1 MKISAIAKHSRRSL
15 LFLLLLVL
23 GTAVL
28 AAPALAKTKIT
39 FLDDLSDSEAVEWLQ
54 LAKSRFEAL
63 HPDVEIEIL
72 AMKRDQL
79 LEKIVIMQATDML
92 PDVVETSP
100 EVGYEFMQKG
110 FFQDLNPY
118 MMKEAN
124 LSWDEYFTPAL
135 TAITVESGEHKG
147 KRWLLPGTIWLTGAA
162 FNLSLF
168 AEAGLNAPVSHTS
181 QWANQWTW
189 DDFVEMG
196 KKLVRV
202 DATGKVTRWA
212 AFVPRTWMRWPTW
225 VHNAGGF
232 MFDSYFEPKQ
242 SLLNSEPVRVAINYL
257 YEIYQVYRFAYWSG
271 NFVQGKLPI
280 SFNQGPNC
288 TQLLANAGATF
299 DFAYGPNP
307 KLVRGGS
314 EVQVVGWVMSATSRH
329 PDIAWEWMK
338 FLSTTMATEY
348 VIQTGRPPAWQTVAR
363 RYSELV
369 KTKSPWEHVWIDLI
383 SHPDSYQ
390 RAIYNQDIRNTMQ
403 QAVEAIFDGNQPVGP
418 TLEQLHEVI
427 SNYLK
432 ENR

>member
-1 MKISAIAKHSRRSL
+1 MKIAAIKKCSFRS
-15 LFLLLLVL
+15 LLLLVL
-23 GTAVL
+23 CLSVIAL
-28 AAPALAKTKIT
+28 PSAAKIKIAH
-39 FLDDLSDSEAVEWLQ
+39 LDDLSDAEAVEWLQ

-72 AMKRDQL
+72 AMKRNEL
-79 LEKIVIMQATDML
+79 LEKIVIFQATNLM
-92 PDVVETSP
+92 PDVVEMAP

-110 FFQDLNPY
+110 FFQDLDPY

-124 LSWDEYFTPAL
+124 LSWQEYFTPAL
-135 TAITVESGEHKG
+135 NAITVESGEHKG

-162 FNLSLF
+162 FNLNLF
-168 AEAGLNAPVSHTS
+168 AEAGIDAPVSHTS
-181 QWANQWTW
+181 QWTNQWTW
-189 DDFVEMG
+189 NDFLEIG
-196 KKLVRV
+196 KKLVKV
-202 DATGKVTRWA
+202 DSTGKVTRWA

-232 MFDSYFEPKQ
+232 MFDSYFEPKV
-242 SLLNSEPVRVAINYL
+242 SRLNSEPVRVAVNFL
-257 YEIYQVYRFAYWSG
+257 HEIYQVYRIAYWSG
-271 NFVQGKLPI
+271 NFVQGKLPM

-288 TQLLANAGATF
+288 TALINNAGATF

-314 EVQVVGWVMSATSRH
+314 EVQIVGWSLSSASRH
-329 PDIAWEWMK
+329 PDIAWQWMK
-338 FLSTTMATEY
+338 FLSTTMATDY
-348 VIQTGRPPAWQTVAR
+348 VVQTGRPPAWQPVAR

-369 KTKSPWEHVWIDLI
+369 KTKSVWEHVWIDLI

-403 QAVEAIFDGNQPVGP
+403 QAIEAIFDNKQPVGP
-418 TLEQLHEVI
+418 TLEQLHEVV